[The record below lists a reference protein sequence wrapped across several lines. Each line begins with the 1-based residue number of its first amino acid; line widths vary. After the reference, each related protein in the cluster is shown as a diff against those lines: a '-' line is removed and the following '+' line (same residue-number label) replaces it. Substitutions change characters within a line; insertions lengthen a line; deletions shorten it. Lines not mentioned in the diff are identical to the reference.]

1 MTRVHCRYTGDLR
14 CEAEHGPSGAVI
26 RTDNPLEGERNPEAF
41 GPTDLVAASV
51 GTCILTVMGIVARR
65 RGWDLTGSSVDVDK
79 TMASEG
85 PRRIGHLRVA
95 ISLPA
100 ALDAQ
105 QRSLLQR
112 AAETC
117 PVKHNLEQT
126 AEIDLVWL

>member
-26 RTDNPLEGERNPEAF
+26 RTDNPLDGERDPEAF

-65 RGWDLTGSSVDVDK
+65 RGWDLMGTSVEVDK

-105 QRSLLQR
+105 KRSLLQR

-126 AEIDLVWL
+126 TEIELVWL